1 MELAKKINDTLKAK
15 GTESTFVRLFKLYAD
30 MF

>member
-1 MELAKKINDTLKAK
+1 MELAKKNNDTLKAK
-15 GTESTFVRLFKLYAD
+15 SSESTFARLFKLYAD